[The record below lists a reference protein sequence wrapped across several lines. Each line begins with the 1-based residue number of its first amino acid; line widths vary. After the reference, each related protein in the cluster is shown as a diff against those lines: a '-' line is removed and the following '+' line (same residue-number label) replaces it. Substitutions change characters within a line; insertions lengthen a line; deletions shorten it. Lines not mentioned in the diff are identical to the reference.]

1 MSSALQAFSDQLVAL
16 IERTRL
22 ATVTVS
28 GMSTSLLQGG
38 AGSGWLYDERGHIVT
53 NAHVVE
59 GMTRLLEVQFAG
71 NRAQPATI
79 VGVDSAYD
87 LAVIRCELSDATRR
101 PLAIRPVPAK
111 LGEVCVALGSP
122 LRFRESV
129 SLGIVSGLSRQLST
143 GTSTIEEVLQTD
155 AAINPGNSGGPLV
168 DCLGAVIGV
177 NVARRADADNI
188 GFAIAAELVLDTVPE
203 LIAHGSIVR
212 GTMGISIAESWADDG
227 SARQVITVQ
236 KINTA
241 QSLFQAGDIILAIDD
256 QPVTRRY
263 DVRKK
268 LNRQSI
274 GSTVTVAIQRA
285 GAFLSIP
292 VVVSVRS

>member
-38 AGSGWLYDERGHIVT
+38 AGSGWLYDDQGHIVT
-53 NAHVVE
+53 NAHVVD
-59 GMTRLLEVQFAG
+59 GLTRLLEVQFAG
-71 NRAQPATI
+71 TPAQPATV
-79 VGVDSAYD
+79 VGIDTASD
-87 LAVIRCELSDATRR
+87 LAVIRCDLSDSTRR
-101 PLAIRPVPAK
+101 PLTVRPIPAK

-129 SLGIVSGLSRQLST
+129 SLGIISGVSRQLTT
-143 GTSTIEEVLQTD
+143 GTSVIEEVLQTD

-188 GFAIAAELVLDTVPE
+188 GFAIASELVFDTVPE
-203 LIAHGSIVR
+203 LIAHGSIMR

-241 QSLFQAGDIILAIDD
+241 QSLFLPGDVIVAIDD
-256 QPVTRRY
+256 QVVTRRY

-268 LNRQSI
+268 LRRPAI
-274 GSTVTVAIQRA
+274 GTTVTVDIQRA
-285 GAFLSIP
+285 GAFLSLP
-292 VVVSVRS
+292 VVVSARV